1 MLKQLRTKNFAI
13 IDLLDVAFED
23 GLLIFTGE
31 TGAGKSIIIEAL
43 SLALGSRVS
52 PDDLRSGEESGYV
65 EALFDCEGL
74 DAVKTQLEEYGIE
87 NQGEELILKR
97 VFSSSGK
104 SKAYI
109 NNNLVTLSALTEIGK
124 KLVDIHGQHQ
134 HQTLLHPENH
144 IDIIDAY
151 GKLLEKRDRLGQ
163 DFSTYH
169 ERKKELEKLSTD
181 ERERA
186 QREDLIRFQMKE
198 IDEADLKEE
207 EDATLKEEKNILLN
221 SELLFENTRE
231 CYDLIYSSEGSVI
244 EKLGKIIQTFYK
256 MAEIDPALTNTLK
269 EGESS
274 MAQLEELS
282 RTLLDYEKSLEF
294 NPERLQEIDDRLDL
308 INTLKRKYGPTIGD
322 VLKLREELD
331 RELDTIMHHDE
342 RIQEIGKELKGLEDT
357 LKKNALEL
365 SERRA
370 ETAKKIES
378 EVKKELKELGMGS
391 VRFQVGFG
399 SFPDDEGFIERD
411 GKKVGLRDKGIDN
424 IEFLFSPNVGEE
436 LKPLSKI
443 ASGGELSRMML
454 ALKGILSKSDN
465 IPVMVFDEVDAGIGG
480 RIAEIVG
487 LKLKKISRGHQVFCI
502 THLPQI
508 ACQGDSHFR
517 VTKEVAGK
525 RTVARIKELEK
536 KEKIEEIARMSGGK
550 EITETTRKY
559 AKELLDMN

>member
-1 MLKQLRTKNFAI
+1 MLKELRTKNFAI
-13 IDLLDVAFED
+13 IDFLDVTFED

-65 EALFDCEGL
+65 ETLFDCSGL
-74 DAVKTQLEEYGIE
+74 GAVKTKLEEYGIE
-87 NQGEELILKR
+87 NEGEELILKR

-104 SKAYI
+104 SKSYI
-109 NNNLVTLSALTEIGK
+109 NNSLVTLSALNEIGK
-124 KLVDIHGQHQ
+124 RLVDIHGQHQ
-134 HQTLLHPENH
+134 HQTLLYPENH

-151 GKLLEKRDRLGQ
+151 GKLLEKRNRLGQ
-163 DFSTYH
+163 DFFTYH

-186 QREDLIRFQMKE
+186 QREDLVRFQMKE

-207 EDATLKEEKNILLN
+207 KDSKLKEEKNILLN

-244 EKLGKIIQTFYK
+244 EKLGKIIQTFHK
-256 MAEIDPALTNTLK
+256 MAGIDPALKDTLK
-269 EGESS
+269 DGEGS
-274 MAQLEELS
+274 MVQLEELS

-308 INTLKRKYGPTIGD
+308 INTLKRKYGSTIDD
-322 VLKLREELD
+322 VLRLREELD
-331 RELDTIMHHDE
+331 KELDTIVHFDE
-342 RIQEIGKELKGLEDT
+342 RIQEIEKELKDLED
-357 LKKNALEL
+357 LLRKNALEL
-365 SERRA
+365 SGKRA
-370 ETAKKIES
+370 EIAKKIES

-391 VRFQVGFG
+391 IRFQVGF
-399 SFPDDEGFIERD
+399 SFFPDGEGFIECD
-411 GKKVGLRDKGIDN
+411 GKKVGLKDKGIDN
-424 IEFLFSPNVGEE
+424 VEFLFSSNVGEE

-454 ALKGILSKSDN
+454 ALKGILSRSDN

-487 LKLKKISRGHQVFCI
+487 LKLKKISRGYQVFCI

-508 ACQGDSHFR
+508 ASQGDSHFK
-517 VTKEVAGK
+517 VTKEVVSK

-559 AKELLDMN
+559 AKELLDMK